1 MKKTLII
8 AVVIA
13 IAVLLGIRVIVG
25 KNMVSEASVAKA
37 SILGMGVQYSKERG
51 VHVAAVHANSIAE
64 QKGIQPNDVILA
76 VDSRTVENQSD
87 YQQALDKAL
96 IDNSVILH
104 IKRATGEVKI
114 HLDMESA
121 AVYNNLGNA
130 YMKDRQHDQAIN
142 AYKKALEL
150 DPKFSEAYY
159 NLGNL
164 YAQKKEYDLAVRN
177 YREAIGQRKDFR
189 EAYYKLAKVYDR
201 QGKREDAIR
210 TYKEICSSERVSR
223 ICQ

>member
-1 MKKTLII
+1 MAIVTFYITKDNFLVRYLTSRRRKTMKKTLII

-13 IAVLLGIRVIVG
+13 TVALLGIRAIVG
-25 KNMVSEASVAKA
+25 RNTVSEASVAKA
-37 SILGMGVQYSKERG
+37 SIL
-51 VHVAAVHANSIAE
+51 
-64 QKGIQPNDVILA
+64 
-76 VDSRTVENQSD
+76 
-87 YQQALDKAL
+87 
-96 IDNSVILH
+96 
-104 IKRATGEVKI
+104 
-114 HLDMESA
+114 DMESA
-121 AVYNNLGNA
+121 AAYNNLGNA
-130 YMKDRQHDQAIN
+130 YMKDRQHDQAID

-210 TYKEICSSERVSR
+210 TYKELCSSERVSR
-223 ICQ
+223 IYQ